1 MSGKYARY
9 PAYKDSGVEWLG
21 EVPEHWGVVPIK
33 TAATCNDDVLAET
46 TTDDQFEIE
55 YVEISDVDRFR
66 GIIGTTLYPFNAAP
80 TRARRLVKD
89 GDILVSTVRTYL
101 RAITHVKNPPEN
113 LVVSTG
119 FAVIRPNRSLP
130 EFVAYI
136 FHSEYLMALII
147 SRSVGISYPAIN
159 ASDIMQLEIPLPPLP
174 EQQAIA
180 AFLDTQTTRIDALIA
195 EYEKLIALLK
205 EKRQALISHAVTKG
219 LNPDVPMKDS
229 GVEWLGIVPEHW
241 DATKLMYITSRIS
254 SGKTP
259 LGGSEVY
266 VDEGVLF
273 LRSQNVY
280 DEGLRLDDVVFITPE
295 TDGGMLSSRV
305 IPGDVLLNITGA
317 SIGRT
322 CIVPEQFPTANVNQ
336 HVCAIRLTREISAHY
351 IGWFLKSSMVK
362 AVIQHSQDGAARE
375 GLTFQDI
382 GNMWVALP
390 PLPEQQAIAAYLDN
404 ETAQMDA
411 LIHQAETGIDL
422 LKERRTTLI
431 SDAVTGKIDVR
442 EHVMEVAS

>member
-1 MSGKYARY
+1 MSGKYPRY

-33 TAATCNDDVLAET
+33 MAATCNDDVLAET

-130 EFVAYI
+130 EFIAYI

-180 AFLDTQTTRIDALIA
+180 AFLDTQTSRIDALIA
-195 EYEKLIALLK
+195 EYEKLIDLLK
-205 EKRQALISHAVTKG
+205 EKRQTLISHAVTKG
-219 LNPDVPMKDS
+219 LNPDAPMKDS
-229 GVEWLGIVPEHW
+229 GVEWLGDVPEGWGIRKLAWSFGLIGSGTTPPTDKIETWYSDCGTPWVTTGELRENVILETNKSVTDEALTAITALRKYPPGTLLVAMYGATIFRIGLLGIEATCNQACCALVNPCGIDVKFLFHW
-241 DATKLMYITSRIS
+241 IIAFRDTLTTLLASGGGQPNINRETVANLKLFS
-254 SGKTP
+254 
-259 LGGSEVY
+259 
-266 VDEGVLF
+266 
-273 LRSQNVY
+273 
-280 DEGLRLDDVVFITPE
+280 
-295 TDGGMLSSRV
+295 
-305 IPGDVLLNITGA
+305 
-317 SIGRT
+317 
-322 CIVPEQFPTANVNQ
+322 
-336 HVCAIRLTREISAHY
+336 
-351 IGWFLKSSMVK
+351 
-362 AVIQHSQDGAARE
+362 
-375 GLTFQDI
+375 
-382 GNMWVALP
+382 P

-404 ETAQMDA
+404 ETSKTDA
-411 LIHQAETGIDL
+411 LIQQVEQGIEL

-431 SDAVTGKIDVR
+431 SDAVTGKIDVG
-442 EHVMEVAS
+442 EYVIEAAS